1 MCGALYRQ
9 IGSVSGSMGEKS
21 SMARTKRTNAM
32 RVSRTTMAYVD
43 GNTVRKVQP
52 KRRPNPEEL
61 ERRELARKRERQRI
75 LAEREMEYRAQQD
88 RLRHKSVALDVKYI
102 AVLITASVFTLG
114 LCFSYI
120 QMQTSINTRI
130 SSIEAKKQQLDQLKS
145 ENDALQNSID
155 TSVNLDE
162 IYRVATQELGMV
174 YAGKDQTI
182 TYDKTESEYVRQYE
196 DIPKY

>member
-1 MCGALYRQ
+1 
-9 IGSVSGSMGEKS
+9 MGEKS
-21 SMARTKRTNAM
+21 SMARTRQTAAV
-32 RVSRTTMAYVD
+32 RAPRTTGTYID
-43 GNTVRKVQP
+43 GNTVRRIQP
-52 KRRPNPEEL
+52 KRRPHPEEL
-61 ERRELARKRERQRI
+61 ERRHQARQRERQRI
-75 LAEREMEYRAQQD
+75 LDEREMEYRAQQERLHHKTVVVD
-88 RLRHKSVALDVKYI
+88 RTYL
-102 AVLITASVFTLG
+102 AVLIIASVFTLG

-130 SSIEAKKQQLDQLKS
+130 SSIETKKQQLDKLKS

>member
-1 MCGALYRQ
+1 
-9 IGSVSGSMGEKS
+9 MGEKS

>member
-1 MCGALYRQ
+1 
-9 IGSVSGSMGEKS
+9 
-21 SMARTKRTNAM
+21 MARTRRTNTVKAA
-32 RVSRTTMAYVD
+32 RITAAYAD
-43 GNTVRKVQP
+43 GNTVRRVQP
-52 KRRPNPEEL
+52 KRRPSPEEMARRKAARQR
-61 ERRELARKRERQRI
+61 ERRRI
-75 LAEREMEYRAQQD
+75 LEEREMEHRAQQE
-88 RLRHKSVALDVKYI
+88 RLRRKTVVIDAPYL
-102 AVLITASVFTLG
+102 AVLIIASVFTLG

-120 QMQTSINTRI
+120 QLQTSINTSI
-130 SSIEAKKQQLDQLKS
+130 SSIETKKQQLDQLKS

-174 YAGKDQTI
+174 YADKDQTI

>member
-1 MCGALYRQ
+1 M
-9 IGSVSGSMGEKS
+9 VD
-21 SMARTKRTNAM
+21 RT
-32 RVSRTTMAYVD
+32 Y
-43 GNTVRKVQP
+43 
-52 KRRPNPEEL
+52 L
-61 ERRELARKRERQRI
+61 
-75 LAEREMEYRAQQD
+75 
-88 RLRHKSVALDVKYI
+88 
-102 AVLITASVFTLG
+102 AVLIIASLFTLG

-130 SSIEAKKQQLDQLKS
+130 SSIETKKQQLDKLKS

>member
-1 MCGALYRQ
+1 
-9 IGSVSGSMGEKS
+9 
-21 SMARTKRTNAM
+21 MARTKRTNAV
-32 RVSRTTMAYVD
+32 RVPRMTGAYVE
-43 GNTVRKVQP
+43 GNTVRTVQP
-52 KRRPNPEEL
+52 KHRSGREEL

-75 LAEREMEYRAQQD
+75 LEEREMEHRAQQE
-88 RLRHKSVALDVKYI
+88 RLRHKTVAIDRTYL
-102 AVLITASVFTLG
+102 AVLVTASVFTLG

-120 QMQTSINTRI
+120 KMQTSINTRI
-130 SSIEAKKQQLDQLKS
+130 SAIEMKKQKLDQLKS

-155 TSVNLDE
+155 TSLNLDE

-174 YAGKDQTI
+174 YASKNQTI